1 MGSGVRS
8 LLFGSRR
15 EVRFSTVL
23 KIDDAVRLLADN
35 VETSRWGQMFTPHIY
50 GRVSKD
56 SVYLERVT
64 PFFTNSW
71 RPVFEGGF
79 EGSIGGAVLAGTFG
93 VSKATERS
101 IMFGVGFCLLWS
113 VGAGCSVLTTP
124 QPELPVWFSF
134 AGLGMAGLLVA
145 TSRVAAA
152 ASSSDIVWLT
162 EQLQGILGAQA
173 S

>member
-1 MGSGVRS
+1 MRS

-23 KIDDAVRLLADN
+23 QIDDAVRLLAEN
-35 VETSRWGQMFTPHIY
+35 VETSRWGQMFNPHIY
-50 GRVSKD
+50 GSVTKD

-64 PFFTNSW
+64 PFFKNSW

-79 EGSIGGAVLAGTFG
+79 EGSTGGSVLSGTFG
-93 VSKATERS
+93 VSKATKRS
-101 IMFGVGFCLLWS
+101 IVFGVGFCLLWS
-113 VGAGCSVLTTP
+113 VGAGCSVLTSP

-145 TSRVAAA
+145 ISRVAAA
-152 ASSSDIVWLT
+152 ASSSDIAWLT
-162 EQLQGILGAQA
+162 EQIQRILGAHA